1 MEKILQGNL
10 VDIPNRNIYYAEIH
24 LEGQRIREIRHL
36 SENPNTAASFICPGF
51 VDAHVHIESSL
62 LVPSAFARL
71 AVQHGT
77 VATISDPHEI
87 ANVCGEAGVEFM
99 IANGKTVPFKF
110 HFGAPSC
117 VPATVFETAGAVLD
131 LAAVKR
137 LLERDDIYYLSEMMN
152 FPGVLHGDPEVLAKI
167 VAAQEAGKPID
178 GHAPG
183 LRGEQAAHYIAAGMS
198 TDHECFTYEEGL
210 DKAQQGMKILI
221 REGSAAKNFEALIEL
236 LRIFPDQVM
245 FCSDDKHPDSL
256 LLGHINQLCARALTH
271 ELDLFDVLKAACVN
285 PVEHY
290 KMDLGL
296 LREGDWA
303 DFVLLRDLDHFEVEA
318 TWINGDCVYEKGE
331 SKIPLV
337 AVKAINQFNCSPVVQ
352 KDLFMPAEGLPHPAI
367 VAYDG
372 QLITGTRKIG
382 VDALLVEDGSWCSN
396 VAEDLLKLV
405 VVNRYQPA
413 PVAKAFMSGFGMKQ
427 GAIASSVAHDSH
439 NIIAVGV
446 DDASLVEAIN
456 LIIREQ
462 GGLSCVNASE
472 SAVLPLPVAGLMSAD
487 DAFEVAASYTQID
500 TMAKSL
506 GSSLSAPFMTLSF
519 MALLVIPELKLSDRG
534 LFDGRQ
540 FRFL

>member
-99 IANGKTVPFKF
+99 ITNGKTVPFKF

-236 LRIFPDQVM
+236 LRIFPDQFM

-290 KMDLGL
+290 KMDVGL

-303 DFVLLRDLDHFEVEA
+303 DFVLLRDLDHFEVES
-318 TWINGDCVYEKGE
+318 TWINGECVYEKGE
-331 SKIPLV
+331 SKIPMV
-337 AVKAINQFNCSPVVQ
+337 AVEAINQFNCSPVEP
-352 KDLFMPAEGLPHPAI
+352 KDLYMLADGLPHPAI

-372 QLITGTRKIG
+372 QLITGTREIG
-382 VDALLVEDGSWCSN
+382 VGELLVEEGGWCSN
-396 VAEDLLKLV
+396 PAKDLLKLV

-413 PVAKAFMSGFGMKQ
+413 PVAKAFISGFGMKQ

-456 LIIREQ
+456 LVIREQ

-500 TMAKSL
+500 TMAKAL